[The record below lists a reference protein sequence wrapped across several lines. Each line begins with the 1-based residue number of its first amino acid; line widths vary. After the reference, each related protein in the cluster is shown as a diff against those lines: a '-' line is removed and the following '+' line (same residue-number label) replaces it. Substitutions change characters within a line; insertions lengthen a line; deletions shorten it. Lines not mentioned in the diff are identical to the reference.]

1 MGVTVRKTWKTLF
14 VVGRKE
20 WMASCILSNTFINKR
35 GVSEALFEGKLNRL
49 LDVADNM

>member
-1 MGVTVRKTWKTLF
+1 MEDMVCCGAKGMDGIMHF
-14 VVGRKE
+14 VQYF
-20 WMASCILSNTFINKR
+20 LNKR